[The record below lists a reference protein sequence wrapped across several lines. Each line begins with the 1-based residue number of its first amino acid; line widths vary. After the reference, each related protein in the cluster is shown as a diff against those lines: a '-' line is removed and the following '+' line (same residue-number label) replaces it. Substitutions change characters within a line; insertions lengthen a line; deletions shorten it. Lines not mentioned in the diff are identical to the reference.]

1 MQLADVNVL
10 INAFRPEVADH
21 DRYRA
26 WLEELIGGDR
36 RYAMSELVLSAV
48 VRTLTDHRIYAR
60 PETIETA
67 LAYCEFLKNQ
77 PHCVLVHAGPR
88 HWQIFSRLCFEAEV
102 RGRMVSDAYFAALAI
117 EHGCEWITGEKHFA
131 RFRGLRWRHPFA

>member
-10 INAFRPEVADH
+10 INAFRSEVADH

-26 WLEELIGGDR
+26 WLEQLIGGDR

-48 VRTLTDHRIYAR
+48 VRILTDHRIYAR
-60 PETIETA
+60 PETVETA
-67 LAYCEFLKNQ
+67 LAYTEFLKSQ
-77 PHCVLVHAGPR
+77 PHCVLIHAGAR
-88 HWQIFSRLCFEAEV
+88 HWQIFARLCVEADV

-117 EHGCEWITGEKHFA
+117 EHGCEWVSADKDFA
-131 RFRGLRWRHPFA
+131 RFPGLRWRPPFE